1 MAMDKDNQMPA
12 SVAAQTTSTK
22 KTMAAAVALA
32 PVETSTNVVAIVARV
47 TANQRK
53 ASAEYFLMTNL
64 LTSA

>member
-1 MAMDKDNQMPA
+1 MDKDSQMPA

-22 KTMAAAVALA
+22 NTMAAAVALA
-32 PVETSTNVVAIVARV
+32 PVETSTSVVAIEVRV

-53 ASAEYFLMTNL
+53 ASAEYFLKPNL